1 MKSTELHK
9 WSGIRSRSFLSL
21 RFTMF
26 GVCYCQLFSQK
37 STGCGTRPTVIATTG
52 QEADLN
58 LIPWLLSIWRYL
70 VARFPVSS
78 FSCLSCAAAIQV
90 FWLSI
95 HLKCRFDGYLGFD
108 THLSTPCPFLLF
120 AYVHFFISIFCFK
133 SFSLLFYCL
142 AQHFSID
149 KLYIYLWPGGIPF
162 HTALI
167 TSHYNQLPKE
177 GSNSL
182 NLRIS

>member
-1 MKSTELHK
+1 MIWNQESLIPQPQIYHVWSLLLPAVQSKIYWLWDKANCYSYHRAKS
-9 WSGIRSRSFLSL
+9 
-21 RFTMF
+21 
-26 GVCYCQLFSQK
+26 
-37 STGCGTRPTVIATTG
+37 
-52 QEADLN
+52 EAGLN

-70 VARFPVSS
+70 VAGFPVSS

-95 HLKCRFDGYLGFD
+95 HLKCRFDRYLGFN
-108 THLSTPCPFLLF
+108 THLSTPSPFLLF
-120 AYVHFFISIFCFK
+120 AYVRFFISIFCFK

-142 AQHFSID
+142 AQHSSID

-182 NLRIS
+182 NLRTS